1 MSTQTILE
9 PKSLAIEQ
17 ILHACIAGDS
27 QAQKIIYERFA
38 ENMFRHCYRYV
49 KNEQDAEDVLVN
61 GFLKV
66 YDNLEKFEYRGE
78 RSLQAWVK
86 RIMINESLMFLRKNR
101 KINFVDSKVL
111 VNIGTHE
118 TVNAQMAAEE
128 IYALVLKLP
137 TGYRTVF
144 NLYVIEGFSH
154 KEIANQ
160 LGITENTSKSQLSKG
175 KAMLRRVLEKN
186 GIYHAD

>member
-9 PKSLAIEQ
+9 PKPLAIEQ
-17 ILHACIAGDS
+17 ILLSCIAGDS
-27 QAQKIIYERFA
+27 KAQKIIYERFA

-66 YDNLEKFEYRGE
+66 YDNLSKFEYRGE

-101 KINFVDSKVL
+101 KINFVDSEVL
-111 VNIGTHE
+111 VNVGERE

-186 GIYHAD
+186 GIYHDQ

>member
-17 ILHACIAGDS
+17 ILLSCIAGDS

-101 KINFVDSKVL
+101 KINFVDSEVL

>member
-9 PKSLAIEQ
+9 PKPLAIEQ
-17 ILHACIAGDS
+17 ILLSCIAGDS
-27 QAQKIIYERFA
+27 KAQKIIYERFA

-66 YDNLEKFEYRGE
+66 YDNLSKFEYRGE

-101 KINFVDSKVL
+101 KINFVDSEVL
-111 VNIGTHE
+111 VNVGVRE

-128 IYALVLKLP
+128 IYGLVLQLP